1 MNSSVVVAMIGL
13 RSSKILG
20 YDSRA
25 KKCRVCET
33 AARNG
38 TVPPEHDCRRNWY
51 KSSKAMKPD
60 VAVSLTKSLQQ
71 EGIELGALVADNDAA
86 TIKRL
91 REVDVGIE
99 KWADLSHAKKNF
111 GSRLDGAKTTHP
123 ELKNYKVVAHITKCF
138 IYAIKSNKDEP
149 ADIARSL
156 MNAPRHLFGHHDACG
171 NWCQAAKLSNPAEY
185 KSKCLP
191 VSSESRSIS

>member
-1 MNSSVVVAMIGL
+1 M
-13 RSSKILG
+13 
-20 YDSRA
+20 
-25 KKCRVCET
+25 E
-33 AARNG
+33 
-38 TVPPEHDCRRNWY
+38 
-51 KSSKAMKPD
+51 PD
-60 VAVSLTKSLQQ
+60 VAVSLAKSLQQ
-71 EGIELGALVADNDAA
+71 EGIELGALVADDDAA

-91 REVDVGIE
+91 REEVDVGIE
-99 KWADLSHAKKNF
+99 KWADLSYAKKNF
-111 GSRLDGAKTTHP
+111 GSRLDGAKTAHP

-185 KSKCLP
+185 KFKCLP